1 MSDAFLF
8 QNVMASVGVL
18 VEYRLQDQAVQSQT
32 EFPEIFT
39 KQ

>member
-1 MSDAFLF
+1 MIDAFLL

-18 VEYRLQDQAVQSQT
+18 VEYRLQDQAIWSQT
-32 EFPEIFT
+32 AFPEIFT